1 MNGLRRCGV
10 YICNGI
16 LAIKKNKIM
25 SAAAWMDL
33 EIIIPSE
40 VRQRKISY
48 DITCM
53 KSFLKGYK

>member
-33 EIIIPSE
+33 EIIIPNE
-40 VRQRKISY
+40 ARQRKISY
-48 DITCM
+48 DIT
-53 KSFLKGYK
+53 YI